1 MLEFG
6 KNDEVDGLHPCQK
19 SGVVHA
25 LRIPVEFQVS
35 TLEGLMSGQA
45 GDYLMRGVEGELYPC
60 AASVFEKSYSWV

>member
-1 MLEFG
+1 MMKFG
-6 KNDEVDGLHPCQK
+6 KDDEVSGMYPCQK

-25 LRIPVEFQVS
+25 LLMPSEFQVE
-35 TLEGLMSGQA
+35 TLEGTMTGLA